1 MRRSFD
7 WALQANLVI
16 REIIQLDKQITSAD
30 IQFQIAQKE
39 LKNHQQQIEN
49 SQQTEAFLRTKFS
62 NQELYQWMKEQIYS
76 VYQQSYN
83 LAYEM
88 AKKAEKAYQR
98 ELGIESSSFIQYG
111 YWDNAKQGLV
121 SGEKLQLSLRQLEN
135 SFLNNNRREY
145 ELSKHI
151 SLLQLNPLALLQLKA
166 TGKCTISIPES
177 LFDMD
182 APGHYF
188 RRIKTVAVSIP
199 CIIGT
204 YASVNCTLRLL
215 KSSYRQSKVLCNG
228 QYSRDLSVEEDNC
241 FVDQFS
247 NLESIVTSSAQN
259 DSGLFETNL
268 RDERYLPFENSGVI
282 SEWELQLPAN
292 PADDELQ
299 QFDYRTISDVIMHM
313 RYTARD
319 GGQKIREGAIEQ
331 TRLLASTFRGR
342 LFSIRHEFPAE
353 WIRFKEQASVA
364 NQRFELIIQP
374 REEHYPFW
382 LQGQLSQVS
391 EMNIVA
397 QDNKSFIDIFKV
409 PEISD
414 DIEINKDNKIS
425 TLAANPVNELKLYFS
440 ENELED
446 IWIVLS
452 WASE

>member
-1 MRRSFD
+1 LGVGGSTDIGGGSKWASSIHLAANAARGYSGFLSSEASQASIMSGYIRRTHD
-7 WALQANLVI
+7 WTLQTNLVI
-16 REIIQLDKQITSAD
+16 KEIIQLDKQITSAD
-30 IQFQIAQKE
+30 IQLQIAQKE
-39 LKNHQQQIEN
+39 LKNHKQQIEN

-62 NQELYQWMKEQIYS
+62 NQELYQWMKEQIFS

-83 LAYEM
+83 LAYQM
-88 AKKAEKAYQR
+88 AKKTEKSYQR

-121 SGEKLQLSLRQLEN
+121 SGEKLQLALRQLEN

-151 SLLQLNPLALLQLKA
+151 SLLQLNPSALLQLKA
-166 TGKCTISIPES
+166 TGKCTISIPET

-188 RRIKTVAVSIP
+188 RRIKTIALSIP
-199 CIIGT
+199 CVIGT

-282 SEWELQLPAN
+282 SQWELQLPAN

-299 QFDYRTISDVIMHM
+299 QFDYSTIS
-313 RYTARD
+313 
-319 GGQKIREGAIEQ
+319 G
-331 TRLLASTFRGR
+331 
-342 LFSIRHEFPAE
+342 
-353 WIRFKEQASVA
+353 W
-364 NQRFELIIQP
+364 
-374 REEHYPFW
+374 
-382 LQGQLSQVS
+382 
-391 EMNIVA
+391 
-397 QDNKSFIDIFKV
+397 
-409 PEISD
+409 
-414 DIEINKDNKIS
+414 
-425 TLAANPVNELKLYFS
+425 
-440 ENELED
+440 
-446 IWIVLS
+446 
-452 WASE
+452 